1 MAGTTG
7 ATLQPS
13 GAEIGRLFGLRMR
26 EVTGAAMIGG
36 RVALGIAGAMLTAEV
51 KRLISHPYPPASQ
64 PSEPPH
70 QRRGEA
76 GGLLASY
83 DYAIEGDDTVA
94 VGSGGADPELLPVF
108 LEMGTSKMRA
118 RPHLRPAVANLL
130 AGGKA
135 GILRDVFVENVAESI
150 RRAVG

>member
-1 MAGTTG
+1 MAE
-7 ATLQPS
+7 ATLTPS
-13 GAEIGRLFGLRMR
+13 GAELSRLFGRRMS

-76 GGLLASY
+76 DGGLLGSY
-83 DYAIEGDDTVA
+83 DYAVEGDDTVA
-94 VGSGGADPELLPVF
+94 VGSGGADPPELPVY
-108 LEMGTSKMRA
+108 LEFGTSRMSP

-130 AGGKA
+130 AGGS
-135 GILRDVFVENVAESI
+135 GGVLRQVFVDHVAESI
-150 RRAVG
+150 RRAIP